1 MPAGIWQTL
10 DHPIPSGVLV
20 ALALALLAWAGRS
33 VRHHLRDLADL
44 GTYVVPHFRP
54 GVDEHGVLDDSYT
67 LPARLDAAIA
77 AQAETRDEVGRLSDT
92 LTQHMASEET
102 LRATDIAQRA
112 EIDRER
118 DEKLDGVIA
127 RLEAGNPE
135 VRVR

>member
-1 MPAGIWQTL
+1 MNADIWQTL
-10 DHPIPSGVLV
+10 EHPIPSGVLV
-20 ALALALLAWAGRS
+20 IVALALLAWAGRGL
-33 VRHHLRDLADL
+33 RHHLRNLADL

-54 GVDEHGVLDDSYT
+54 ATDEHGVLDDSHT

-77 AQAETRDEVGRLSDT
+77 AQAEVRDEVGRLSDT

-102 LRATDIAQRA
+102 LRATDMAQRA

-118 DEKLDGVIA
+118 DEKLDGVID

-135 VRVR
+135 IRVR

>member
-10 DHPIPSGVLV
+10 EHPIPSGVLV
-20 ALALALLAWAGRS
+20 IVALALLAWAGRS
-33 VRHHLRDLADL
+33 ISHHLRNLADL

-54 GVDEHGVLDDSYT
+54 ATDEHGVLDDSHT

-118 DEKLDGVIA
+118 DEKLDDVID

-135 VRVR
+135 VRVQ